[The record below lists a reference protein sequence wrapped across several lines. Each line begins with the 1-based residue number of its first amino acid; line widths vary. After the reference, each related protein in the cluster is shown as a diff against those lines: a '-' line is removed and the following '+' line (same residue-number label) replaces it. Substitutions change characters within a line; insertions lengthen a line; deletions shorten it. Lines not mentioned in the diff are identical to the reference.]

1 MPKPSVLENDEPIH
15 EYFGLTYAQFLVV
28 SRTALQSMPV
38 SWQHRLV
45 QCLRELED
53 SIDNLEPE
61 WPWAYHVTV
70 RHHGTGKFGSL
81 AKADRLG
88 AYARGRAR
96 VPLKKLPETI
106 TVKGCNCILCRLGSA
121 ELAAM
126 ARAGAEAMDKEILR
140 DLGENIATTNGD
152 HRNG

>member
-1 MPKPSVLENDEPIH
+1 MPRPSVLEDDEPIH

-38 SWQHRLV
+38 AWQRRFV
-45 QCLRELED
+45 QCLRELDD

-61 WPWAYHVTV
+61 WPWCYHVTV

-88 AYARGRAR
+88 AYERGRAR
-96 VPLKKLPETI
+96 VPVKKLPDTI
-106 TVKGCNCILCRLGSA
+106 TVKGCNCILCRL
-121 ELAAM
+121 ELAEM
-126 ARAGAEAMDKEILR
+126 AAAIKAGVEAMDREMLK
-140 DLGENIATTNGD
+140 DLGENIATTKGD
-152 HRNG
+152 HKNG